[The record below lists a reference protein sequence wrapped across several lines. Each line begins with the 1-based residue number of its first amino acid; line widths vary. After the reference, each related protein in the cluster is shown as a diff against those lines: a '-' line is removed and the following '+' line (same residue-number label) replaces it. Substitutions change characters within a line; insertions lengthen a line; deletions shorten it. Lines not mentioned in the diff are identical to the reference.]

1 MTDTSPT
8 ELAARIGSGL
18 LSFPVTHFREADLS
32 FDEDAY
38 RDNIA
43 HLGKYDVAGLFAAG
57 GTGEFFSLTPEE
69 ADRVVRAAVAAAP
82 QGVPVLAPAG
92 YGTATAAAMA
102 AAAERAGADGV
113 LLFPPYLTEADQDG
127 LAAHVRAVCSAT
139 SLGVVVYARANAVYA
154 ADTLAALAEECPN
167 LIGYKDGV
175 GDIEAI
181 VRIRSA
187 LGDRLTYIGGLPT
200 AETFALPYLE
210 LGATTYSSAIFNFLP
225 EFALRFYGAVRERR
239 SAEASALL
247 DRFVLPYTRI
257 RDRRRGYAVSIVKAG
272 MRAVGRPAGP
282 VRPPLSDLRPEEAA
296 ELSALIGRL

>member
-1 MTDTSPT
+1 MPNEHRSIHKQCWTRMGPASYGRSRAAGGASAPARRRPRTPARRPHVTYTSPT

-18 LSFPVTHFREADLS
+18 LSFPVPHFREADLS

-43 HLGKYDVAGLFAAG
+43 HLGHYD
-57 GTGEFFSLTPEE
+57 
-69 ADRVVRAAVAAAP
+69 AAVAAAP

-154 ADTLAALAEECPN
+154 ADTL
-167 LIGYKDGV
+167 
-175 GDIEAI
+175 
-181 VRIRSA
+181 
-187 LGDRLTYIGGLPT
+187 
-200 AETFALPYLE
+200 
-210 LGATTYSSAIFNFLP
+210 
-225 EFALRFYGAVRERR
+225 
-239 SAEASALL
+239 
-247 DRFVLPYTRI
+247 
-257 RDRRRGYAVSIVKAG
+257 
-272 MRAVGRPAGP
+272 
-282 VRPPLSDLRPEEAA
+282 
-296 ELSALIGRL
+296 